1 MQDEQPLSGILLF
14 ELAVDEGRTMPFTR
28 IQARGVQLLLGGMM
42 ARVHDDLRFADIP
55 KRTESLQVETAAG
68 PVTCTVYRPP
78 ATDTPAPV
86 YVNFHGGGFV
96 VARPEQDDHI
106 CRYIAATAGCVVI
119 NVDYAVAPQR
129 QFPAPVTQAY
139 DVTAWVVENGPANDW
154 DGSRLAVGG
163 HSAGANL
170 TAAVCRTARDRGA
183 FSPRLQVIDS
193 APLDQLSDPSTKP
206 SLIAKPLLSPH
217 LMRVFTAAY
226 VPDPA
231 DRAHPLVSPGLAD
244 DLAGLAP
251 ALVIVAEYDRLR
263 DEGDAYAKAL
273 DAAGVPV
280 IHRVFEG
287 VDHYFTHT
295 GPVAAGKEAIELM
308 ASVLRT
314 ALST

>member
-1 MQDEQPLSGILLF
+1 MPLS
-14 ELAVDEGRTMPFTR
+14 AR
-28 IQARGVQLLLGGMM
+28 IQARGIQLLLGRMIS
-42 ARVHDDLRFADIP
+42 RVHRDLRFTDIA
-55 KRTESLQVETAAG
+55 KDTEALRVETGAG
-68 PVTCTVYRPP
+68 PVSCTVYRPP
-78 ATDTPAPV
+78 VTTDTPAPV

-96 VARPEQDDHI
+96 VGRPEQDDHI

-129 QFPAPVTQAY
+129 QYPVPVTQAY
-139 DVTAWVVENGPANDW
+139 DVTAWVAENGSAGGW

-170 TAAVCRTARDRGA
+170 TAAVCRLARDRGT
-183 FSPRLQVIDS
+183 FSPRLQILDS
-193 APLDQLSDPSTKP
+193 APFDQLADPATKQ
-206 SLIAKPLLSPH
+206 SLIAKPLLTPQI
-217 LMRVFTAAY
+217 MRIFVAAY

-244 DLAGLAP
+244 DLAGLPP
-251 ALVIVAEYDRLR
+251 ALVITAANDRLR

-280 IHRVFEG
+280 THRVFEG

-295 GPVAAGKEAIELM
+295 GPVPEGKEAIDLM
-308 ASVLRT
+308 ATTLRT
-314 ALST
+314 ALGAGD

>member
-1 MQDEQPLSGILLF
+1 MSFSP
-14 ELAVDEGRTMPFTR
+14 R
-28 IQARGVQLLLGGMM
+28 IQARGIQLLLGRVMS
-42 ARVHDDLRFADIP
+42 RVHKDLRFTDVPA
-55 KRTESLQVETAAG
+55 RTESLHVETGAG

-78 ATDTPAPV
+78 ATTDTPAPV

-119 NVDYAVAPQR
+119 NVDYAVSPQR
-129 QFPAPVTQAY
+129 PFPTPVTQAY
-139 DVTAWVVENGPANDW
+139 DVTAWVAENGATGGW

-170 TAAVCRTARDRGA
+170 TAAVCRLARDRGA
-183 FSPRLQVIDS
+183 FTPRLQIIDS
-193 APLDQLSDPSTKP
+193 APLDQVADPATKQ
-206 SLIAKPLLSPH
+206 SLIAKPLLSPQ
-217 LMRVFTAAY
+217 LMRIFTDAY
-226 VPDPA
+226 VPDPV

-244 DLAGLAP
+244 DLAGLPP
-251 ALVIVAEYDRLR
+251 ALVITAENDRLR

-280 IHRVFEG
+280 THRVFAG

-295 GPVAAGKEAIELM
+295 GPVPAGKEAIELM
-308 ASVLRT
+308 ATTLRT
-314 ALST
+314 ALGD

>member
-1 MQDEQPLSGILLF
+1 
-14 ELAVDEGRTMPFTR
+14 MPFSPG
-28 IQARGVQLLLGGMM
+28 IKARGVQFLLGRVMS
-42 ARVHDDLRFADIP
+42 RVHKDLRFTDIP
-55 KRTESLQVETAAG
+55 ARTETLRVETGAG

-78 ATDTPAPV
+78 VSAEAPAPV

-129 QFPAPVTQAY
+129 PYPAPVTQAY
-139 DVTAWVVENGPANDW
+139 DVTAWVAENGAAGGW

-170 TAAVCRTARDRGA
+170 TAAVCRLARDRGT
-183 FSPRLQVIDS
+183 FTPRLQILDS
-193 APLDQLSDPSTKP
+193 APLDQVADPATKR
-206 SLIAKPLLSPH
+206 SLIAKPLLTPG
-217 LMRVFTAAY
+217 LMRIFTAAY

-231 DRAHPLVSPGLAD
+231 DRAHPHVSPALAD
-244 DLAGLAP
+244 DLAGLPP
-251 ALVIVAEYDRLR
+251 ALVVTAENDRLR

-273 DAAGVPV
+273 EAAGVPV
-280 IHRVFEG
+280 AHRVFEG

-295 GPVAAGKEAIELM
+295 GPVAAGREAIDLM
-308 ASVLRT
+308 AT
-314 ALST
+314 ALRAALS

>member
-1 MQDEQPLSGILLF
+1 
-14 ELAVDEGRTMPFTR
+14 MPFSPG
-28 IQARGVQLLLGGMM
+28 IQARGIQLLLGGMM
-42 ARVHDDLRFADIP
+42 SRVHKDLRFTDIP
-55 KRTESLQVETAAG
+55 KRTESLQVETGAG
-68 PVTCTVYRPP
+68 PVACTVYRPP
-78 ATDTPAPV
+78 STTDTPAPAPV

-129 QFPAPVTQAY
+129 PFPAPVTQAY
-139 DVTAWVVENGPANDW
+139 DVTAWVAENGPANGW

-163 HSAGANL
+163 HSAGASL
-170 TAAVCRTARDRGA
+170 TAAVCRTARDRGT
-183 FSPRLQVIDS
+183 FTPRLQIIDS
-193 APLDQLSDPSTKP
+193 APLDQVGDPATKHSP
-206 SLIAKPLLSPH
+206 IAKPLLTPH

-226 VPDPA
+226 VPNSA

-244 DLAGLAP
+244 DLAGLPP
-251 ALVIVAEYDRLR
+251 ALVITAENDRLR

-273 DAAGVPV
+273 DAAGVSV
-280 IHRVFEG
+280 THRVFEG

-295 GPVAAGKEAIELM
+295 GPVPAGKEAIELM
-308 ASVLRT
+308 ATTLRT